1 MKKVIIYGGAFN
13 PPTRA
18 HQAILQ
24 AVVEKAASIDADV
37 WLMLSGQRNDKT
49 ISSSREVRIKYAE
62 ALLSDIDSMGVNII
76 INTVEIDNDKPTE
89 THQTVIDIDNKYP
102 GRKQI
107 WVFGS
112 DSISTMTNWRG
123 GEWLLNNLDMLI
135 IQRAGYE
142 IKNLPVN
149 AEQLPVRPLVVSST
163 EVRYRLEN
171 ALSVEELVSPAVLNA
186 INSVIQAG

>member
-37 WLMLSGQRNDKT
+37 WLMLSGQRKDKT
-49 ISSSREVRIKYAE
+49 ISSSREARIKYAE
-62 ALLSDIDSMGVNII
+62 ALLLDIDSMGVNIL

-89 THQTVIDIDNKYP
+89 TYQTVIDIDNKYP
-102 GRKQI
+102 GCKQI

-112 DSISTMTNWRG
+112 DSILTMSNWRG

-186 INSVIQAG
+186 INSMIQAR